1 MLLLKTQSFLQA
13 LSSISLGGILK
24 AILGYIFLAIDS
36 VVYFF
41 VSQGFKMYIALAQ
54 FKLFDENVFKDLI
67 NRTYIVIGVIALFIV
82 AYALINSIINPDN
95 ASKGDKSLSKIVK
108 NFIFAIIGIAIVP
121 TVFNYFYYFQRVV
134 LCNNLIPKIL
144 LAQKGDDS
152 QADLLNDDKIGT
164 QFATYL
170 FQSFFYP
177 KSIENMNMTD
187 VDNDGDLLKSEAA
200 KVEVG
205 YIGEAFDFEESV
217 NAEKF
222 KQYDKDNTGKYNLQ
236 MAYEAA
242 MDGEMFFT
250 AFRIF
255 LLGGNGFANSVLN
268 NTVNY
273 MIIVST
279 IAGVYCAYVL
289 ASLCIDMA
297 IRAVKLGYLELIAPL
312 PIMTL
317 IIPGKDGVF
326 KAWIKK
332 TGSCAFEV
340 FTRLFIVSFVIYLI
354 RTIPHLFTATSFS
367 YSGCTTSF
375 WIITALLIRAL
386 VYCGLLTF
394 LKQAPKF
401 LSEATGIKSDGFKLG
416 IADKLGEMALIGGA
430 AKNGVRAA
438 QGAATG
444 ALGGLATGLGNGLGK
459 NRKINL
465 KSAVMQGATQG
476 FKGKGNQFS
485 KQRESTFQSIGEY
498 KDKTQGLF
506 GGESKISKFIND
518 HKKDVE
524 NDYGE
529 IANSKKY
536 NGQNDVHYQDLKN
549 NFTDDKVDKRMEDF
563 KQSDI
568 YKQAENYAQER
579 MNALGTTSKEVHDRE
594 LANYLTNAKSYTT
607 DENLKRKI
615 TQFENDAEVSS
626 NRKNYYE
633 AKDDYNKSLSDL
645 NQAKLNLTDTRK
657 KLNSKAKE
665 ITLKESEIK
674 TENTNLENLD
684 TTLSSS
690 KNELD
695 TSKLELDNAK
705 LKLDN
710 ASAKKQQLTVD
721 LNNQEINLRNAAKE
735 MFNIVG
741 NRVNL
746 HKPDLE
752 KCSVQELNDY
762 INDCSL
768 EIQNDPMTQEMIDKI
783 NLINNSQT
791 DYQTLKKEYDDSE
804 NEYNSAQSDYSSK
817 TSDYNSKE
825 SDYQTV
831 YNQVEQQ
838 KKKVENLV
846 NENKALHSQEE
857 QLKSD
862 EQKYQSLAQRLH
874 HENENAKNNLSK
886 QETIY
891 VDSVDKGTEAIYNG
905 DASIH
910 YNGSDDLKTFDNEI
924 INAIKNKDID
934 LAKELIRQ
942 KKTQEE
948 YRGAKKGITD
958 MSKPIDY
965 EKELYNYFKK
975 QKKDE

>member
-54 FKLFDENVFKDLI
+54 FKLFDDKVFDDLI
-67 NRTYIVIGVIALFIV
+67 NRTYIIIGVIALFIV
-82 AYALINSIINPDN
+82 AYALLNSIINPDN

-289 ASLCIDMA
+289 ANLCIDMA

-354 RTIPHLFTATSFS
+354 RTIPQLFTATSFS
-367 YSGCTTSF
+367 YGGCTTSF
-375 WIITALLIRAL
+375 GIITALLIRAL

-416 IADKLGEMALIGGA
+416 IASKLADSGLFTALGAAGGA
-430 AKNGVRAA
+430 VTAGVRNLAPGVHEAKGFVNKARVAA
-438 QGAATG
+438 SNLPSGIAGFASGAA
-444 ALGGLATGLGNGLGK
+444 
-459 NRKINL
+459 R
-465 KSAVMQGATQG
+465 G
-476 FKGKGNQFS
+476 FKGAKDAKKWSDVSSAAGKAADDAIEAKLKRQDYRDAHGGTVSGAIGGHIQDTIDTVKDYPNS
-485 KQRESTFQSIGEY
+485 HRANYNYENKKHQSIDNIIKADSAIDDKVKAFMDKYSDDMTFNGKKLSIIR
-498 KDKTQGLF
+498 KDEESVNSTLQGLNQERARIIAM
-506 GGESKISKFIND
+506 GGDTTAIDNEIDNYQQKSRD
-518 HKKDVE
+518 AHKATTDAEKAIKCDIKRGTY
-524 NDYGE
+524 DTQL
-529 IANSKKY
+529 NSKEL
-536 NGQNDVHYQDLKN
+536 GDLKN
-549 NFTDDKVDKRMEDF
+549 LFIDYHTALKDNISSLSSDAALYDYASQILKQTGKPEDF
-563 KQSDI
+563 RAVINRSEVKEHGNPSNVIQIKFVDRV
-568 YKQAENYAQER
+568 KDEDTNVVRKMNQEGAAAR
-579 MNALGTTSKEVHDRE
+579 
-594 LANYLTNAKSYTT
+594 
-607 DENLKRKI
+607 
-615 TQFENDAEVSS
+615 
-626 NRKNYYE
+626 
-633 AKDDYNKSLSDL
+633 
-645 NQAKLNLTDTRK
+645 
-657 KLNSKAKE
+657 
-665 ITLKESEIK
+665 
-674 TENTNLENLD
+674 
-684 TTLSSS
+684 
-690 KNELD
+690 
-695 TSKLELDNAK
+695 
-705 LKLDN
+705 
-710 ASAKKQQLTVD
+710 KQQ
-721 LNNQEINLRNAAKE
+721 E
-735 MFNIVG
+735 G
-741 NRVNL
+741 
-746 HKPDLE
+746 
-752 KCSVQELNDY
+752 
-762 INDCSL
+762 
-768 EIQNDPMTQEMIDKI
+768 
-783 NLINNSQT
+783 
-791 DYQTLKKEYDDSE
+791 KK
-804 NEYNSAQSDYSSK
+804 
-817 TSDYNSKE
+817 
-825 SDYQTV
+825 
-831 YNQVEQQ
+831 
-838 KKKVENLV
+838 
-846 NENKALHSQEE
+846 
-857 QLKSD
+857 
-862 EQKYQSLAQRLH
+862 
-874 HENENAKNNLSK
+874 
-886 QETIY
+886 
-891 VDSVDKGTEAIYNG
+891 
-905 DASIH
+905 
-910 YNGSDDLKTFDNEI
+910 
-924 INAIKNKDID
+924 
-934 LAKELIRQ
+934 
-942 KKTQEE
+942 
-948 YRGAKKGITD
+948 
-958 MSKPIDY
+958 
-965 EKELYNYFKK
+965 
-975 QKKDE
+975 

>member
-54 FKLFDENVFKDLI
+54 FKLFDDKVFDDLI
-67 NRTYIVIGVIALFIV
+67 NRTYIIIGVIALFIV
-82 AYALINSIINPDN
+82 AYALLNSIINPDN

-187 VDNDGDLLKSEAA
+187 VDNDGDLLKSEAV

-205 YIGEAFDFEESV
+205 LIDDVFSDEENV
-217 NAEKF
+217 NIEKY
-222 KQYDKDNTGKYNLQ
+222 KDYDSDNKGNYNLQ
-236 MAYEAA
+236 MAYEGA
-242 MDGEMFFT
+242 MNGEMFFT
-250 AFRIF
+250 AFRPF
-255 LLGGNGFANSVLN
+255 LLGDVGFANSVLN

-273 MIIVST
+273 MIIIST

-354 RTIPHLFTATSFS
+354 RTIPQLFTATTFS
-367 YSGCTTSF
+367 YGGCTTAF
-375 WIITALLIRAL
+375 GVITALLIRAL

-444 ALGGLATGLGNGLGK
+444 ALGGLATGLF
-459 NRKINL
+459 NRDKINW
-465 KSAVMQGATQG
+465 KSAAMQGATQG

-485 KQRESTFQSIGEY
+485 KQRKSTFQSIGEY
-498 KDKTQGLF
+498 EDKDQGIF
-506 GGESKISKFIND
+506 GGESKVSKFIND
-518 HKKDVE
+518 HKKDVK
-524 NDYGE
+524 NDYTEHG
-529 IANSKKY
+529 SKFKQEVEEGGMMHKLKKE
-536 NGQNDVHYQDLKN
+536 NFRPQDHDQRLS
-549 NFTDDKVDKRMEDF
+549 DF
-563 KQSDI
+563 KRTAIMKD
-568 YKQAENYAQER
+568 AENYARQQMKANGTYSEQAYRDAIETFLEQTRATTQDKNLARSIYQYQKEKAADDIFQNIRKYTDDELAMSNQQIVDAQKQMEADKKSLEDTKSDVTKKIDNITARRQEILSSFSQI
-579 MNALGTTSKEVHDRE
+579 NAEIKEANSRLQDPNLSQDERIALETKKRNLEASVRNRNNLISSLEAQLGTLNTQKTQLETDIKDMDDKQEHISKLADDRTAYINKVNE
-594 LANYLTNAKSYTT
+594 M
-607 DENLKRKI
+607 
-615 TQFENDAEVSS
+615 
-626 NRKNYYE
+626 
-633 AKDDYNKSLSDL
+633 AKDIVLGKGS
-645 NQAKLNLTDTRK
+645 
-657 KLNSKAKE
+657 
-665 ITLKESEIK
+665 
-674 TENTNLENLD
+674 
-684 TTLSSS
+684 
-690 KNELD
+690 
-695 TSKLELDNAK
+695 
-705 LKLDN
+705 
-710 ASAKKQQLTVD
+710 LTVD
-721 LNNQEINLRNAAKE
+721 GTD
-735 MFNIVG
+735 FVNIV
-741 NRVNL
+741 
-746 HKPDLE
+746 PD
-752 KCSVQELNDY
+752 D
-762 INDCSL
+762 
-768 EIQNDPMTQEMIDKI
+768 DK
-783 NLINNSQT
+783 
-791 DYQTLKKEYDDSE
+791 
-804 NEYNSAQSDYSSK
+804 
-817 TSDYNSKE
+817 
-825 SDYQTV
+825 
-831 YNQVEQQ
+831 
-838 KKKVENLV
+838 
-846 NENKALHSQEE
+846 
-857 QLKSD
+857 
-862 EQKYQSLAQRLH
+862 
-874 HENENAKNNLSK
+874 
-886 QETIY
+886 ETIKY
-891 VDSVDKGTEAIYNG
+891 
-905 DASIH
+905 
-910 YNGSDDLKTFDNEI
+910 
-924 INAIKNKDID
+924 
-934 LAKELIRQ
+934 
-942 KKTQEE
+942 
-948 YRGAKKGITD
+948 YRGYDSGIEAATKVTTTEDKLLEEMKKF
-958 MSKPIDY
+958 
-965 EKELYNYFKK
+965 NANN
-975 QKKDE
+975 KKD

>member
-54 FKLFDENVFKDLI
+54 FKLFDDKVFDDLI
-67 NRTYIVIGVIALFIV
+67 NRTYIIIGVIALFIV
-82 AYALINSIINPDN
+82 AYALLNSIINPDN

-121 TVFNYFYYFQRVV
+121 TAFNYFYYFQRVV

-354 RTIPHLFTATSFS
+354 RTIPQLFTATSFS
-367 YSGCTTSF
+367 YGGCTTSF
-375 WIITALLIRAL
+375 GIITALLIRAL

-416 IADKLGEMALIGGA
+416 IASKLADSGLFTALGAAGGA
-430 AKNGVRAA
+430 VTAGVRNLAPGVHEA
-438 QGAATG
+438 KGFVNKARVVASNLPSGVAGFASGAA
-444 ALGGLATGLGNGLGK
+444 
-459 NRKINL
+459 R
-465 KSAVMQGATQG
+465 G
-476 FKGKGNQFS
+476 FKGAKDAKKWSDVSSAAGKAADDAIEAKLKRQDYKNAHGGTVSGAIGGHIQDTIDTVKDYPNSHRANYAHEKAKQEEIS
-485 KQRESTFQSIGEY
+485 KITAAQKAIDDKY
-498 KDKTQGLF
+498 AAIIDKNKDKIIYSGKT
-506 GGESKISKFIND
+506 ISAW
-518 HKKDVE
+518 E
-524 NDYGE
+524 
-529 IANSKKY
+529 
-536 NGQNDVHYQDLKN
+536 Q
-549 NFTDDKVDKRMEDF
+549 
-563 KQSDI
+563 
-568 YKQAENYAQER
+568 
-579 MNALGTTSKEVHDRE
+579 KE
-594 LANYLTNAKSYTT
+594 ATAKSYLDGLSKKKAELVANGASQQDIDNIDIKINDAQDEAIKAHSDVVKATRETKKQMHKDITKIEIDEIDQTT
-607 DENLKRKI
+607 GQRKI
-615 TQFENDAEVSS
+615 FAPKAE
-626 NRKNYYE
+626 
-633 AKDDYNKSLSDL
+633 
-645 NQAKLNLTDTRK
+645 
-657 KLNSKAKE
+657 
-665 ITLKESEIK
+665 
-674 TENTNLENLD
+674 
-684 TTLSSS
+684 
-690 KNELD
+690 
-695 TSKLELDNAK
+695 DNAVI
-705 LKLDN
+705 
-710 ASAKKQQLTVD
+710 AQLY
-721 LNNQEINLRNAAKE
+721 A
-735 MFNIVG
+735 
-741 NRVNL
+741 
-746 HKPDLE
+746 
-752 KCSVQELNDY
+752 
-762 INDCSL
+762 
-768 EIQNDPMTQEMIDKI
+768 
-783 NLINNSQT
+783 
-791 DYQTLKKEYDDSE
+791 
-804 NEYNSAQSDYSSK
+804 
-817 TSDYNSKE
+817 DYNSMLK
-825 SDYQTV
+825 SHVDALSGDQALYKTAQTV
-831 YNQVEQQ
+831 LSEVSKQPTEDAQKAMFRQIIENEFDVNGQRYNFDIDDV
-838 KKKVENLV
+838 KVEAARVTEKMN
-846 NENKALHSQEE
+846 QEGE
-857 QLKSD
+857 
-862 EQKYQSLAQRLH
+862 AAR
-874 HENENAKNNLSK
+874 K
-886 QETIY
+886 QQE
-891 VDSVDKGTEAIYNG
+891 G
-905 DASIH
+905 
-910 YNGSDDLKTFDNEI
+910 
-924 INAIKNKDID
+924 
-934 LAKELIRQ
+934 
-942 KKTQEE
+942 KK
-948 YRGAKKGITD
+948 
-958 MSKPIDY
+958 
-965 EKELYNYFKK
+965 
-975 QKKDE
+975 

>member
-54 FKLFDENVFKDLI
+54 FKLFDDKVFNDLI
-67 NRTYIVIGVIALFIV
+67 NRTYIIIGVIALFIV
-82 AYALINSIINPDN
+82 AYALLNSIINPDN

-354 RTIPHLFTATSFS
+354 RTIPQLFTATSFS
-367 YSGCTTSF
+367 YGGCTTSF
-375 WIITALLIRAL
+375 GIITALLIRAL

-444 ALGGLATGLGNGLGK
+444 ALGGLATGLF
-459 NRKINL
+459 NRDKINW
-465 KSAVMQGATQG
+465 KSAAMQGATQG

-485 KQRESTFQSIGEY
+485 KQRKSTFQSIGEY
-498 KDKTQGLF
+498 EDKDQGIF
-506 GGESKISKFIND
+506 GGESKVSKFIND
-518 HKKDVE
+518 HKKDVK
-524 NDYGE
+524 NDYTEHG
-529 IANSKKY
+529 SKFKQEVEEGGMMHKLKRE
-536 NGQNDVHYQDLKN
+536 NFRPQDHDQRLN
-549 NFTDDKVDKRMEDF
+549 DF
-563 KQSDI
+563 KRTAIMKD
-568 YKQAENYAQER
+568 AENYARQQMKVNGTYSEQAYRDAIETFLEQTRATTQDKNLARSIYQYQKEKAADDIFKNIKKYTDDELAMSNQQIVDAQKQMEADKKSLEDTKSDITKKIDNITARRQEILSSFSKI
-579 MNALGTTSKEVHDRE
+579 NADIKEANSRLQDPNLSQDERIALETQKRNLEASVRNRNNLISSLEAQLGTFNTQKTQLETDIKNIDDRQEHISKLADDRTAYINKVNE
-594 LANYLTNAKSYTT
+594 M
-607 DENLKRKI
+607 
-615 TQFENDAEVSS
+615 
-626 NRKNYYE
+626 
-633 AKDDYNKSLSDL
+633 AKDIVLGKGS
-645 NQAKLNLTDTRK
+645 
-657 KLNSKAKE
+657 
-665 ITLKESEIK
+665 
-674 TENTNLENLD
+674 
-684 TTLSSS
+684 
-690 KNELD
+690 
-695 TSKLELDNAK
+695 
-705 LKLDN
+705 
-710 ASAKKQQLTVD
+710 LTVD
-721 LNNQEINLRNAAKE
+721 GVDFMNT
-735 MFNIVG
+735 VS
-741 NRVNL
+741 
-746 HKPDLE
+746 D
-752 KCSVQELNDY
+752 NDKDT
-762 INDCSL
+762 I
-768 EIQNDPMTQEMIDKI
+768 
-783 NLINNSQT
+783 
-791 DYQTLKKEYDDSE
+791 
-804 NEYNSAQSDYSSK
+804 
-817 TSDYNSKE
+817 
-825 SDYQTV
+825 
-831 YNQVEQQ
+831 
-838 KKKVENLV
+838 
-846 NENKALHSQEE
+846 
-857 QLKSD
+857 
-862 EQKYQSLAQRLH
+862 KY
-874 HENENAKNNLSK
+874 
-886 QETIY
+886 
-891 VDSVDKGTEAIYNG
+891 
-905 DASIH
+905 
-910 YNGSDDLKTFDNEI
+910 
-924 INAIKNKDID
+924 
-934 LAKELIRQ
+934 
-942 KKTQEE
+942 
-948 YRGAKKGITD
+948 YRGYDSGIEAATKVTTTEDKLLEEMKKF
-958 MSKPIDY
+958 
-965 EKELYNYFKK
+965 NANN
-975 QKKDE
+975 KKD